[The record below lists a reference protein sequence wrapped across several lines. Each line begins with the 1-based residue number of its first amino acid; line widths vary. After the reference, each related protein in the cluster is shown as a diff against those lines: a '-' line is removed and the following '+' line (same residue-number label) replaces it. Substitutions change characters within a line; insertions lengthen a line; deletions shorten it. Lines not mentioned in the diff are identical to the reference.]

1 MTRTI
6 HGKVHGRM
14 IELDEDLG
22 VAEGQEVE
30 VQVTMLN
37 GKKKL
42 PGPPPGWRPDSPK
55 STAGLLADLCTEE
68 DDGILEEIYQD
79 RFKKSLSGTTTRTV
93 PMNSAE

>member
-68 DDGILEEIYQD
+68 DDRILEEIYQD
-79 RFKKSLSGTTTRTV
+79 RKREARREI
-93 PMNSAE
+93 PE